1 MTAIE
6 LVTTIKSML
15 ELGVSIADI
24 AKRLCDE
31 HAGYTIPSIK
41 DFDEETLAL
50 ANKPKLKK

>member
-24 AKRLCDE
+24 AKRLCDK

>member
-1 MTAIE
+1 MTTIE

-15 ELGVSIADI
+15 ELGISIVDI
-24 AKRLCDE
+24 AKRLCNE

-50 ANKPKLKK
+50 ANKSKLKK